1 MCSQQLRGVMSKTA
15 ESSIGSRTV
24 HGTAFVVF
32 PFPFLLWQKALST
45 LDFFSSWF
53 VPHSA
58 SHLASVF
65 VRICWTAGIPVRPW
79 LYSSRPTPGPFSLQA
94 PPDLIS
100 MVLEAVQTLSIALLA
115 SDFTVVA
122 SLSNVCESFDTNKKE
137 VANNINPAS
146 NNQKRNQQE
155 SSCSSSSS
163 NEQTSR
169 QLPVRIELSD
179 ILSF

>member
-1 MCSQQLRGVMSKTA
+1 
-15 ESSIGSRTV
+15 
-24 HGTAFVVF
+24 
-32 PFPFLLWQKALST
+32 
-45 LDFFSSWF
+45 
-53 VPHSA
+53 
-58 SHLASVF
+58 
-65 VRICWTAGIPVRPW
+65 
-79 LYSSRPTPGPFSLQA
+79 
-94 PPDLIS
+94 

-122 SLSNVCESFDTNKKE
+122 SLSIVCDLLDTNKKKNQP
-137 VANNINPAS
+137 AAS

-155 SSCSSSSS
+155 SSFSSSS